1 MFLTILY
8 FYFLSLGVSLSQAKD
23 FVESEK
29 ALDIHWQLLRNCHS
43 QGQTAEDRNKYY
55 FYKMV
60 NAFELNDKGGV
71 VRFADH
77 LLAGEYFSNSETP
90 LRYLD
95 MARIM
100 KAEAETWVDK
110 EQIAKGDLPGDFPG
124 DDLGDISRE
133 MKKARD
139 RLERG
144 YAGSVT
150 QGIQR
155 DIEARLKKMIDKE
168 EAARSAAEQEAAA
181 KAAAE
186 EKEEAARRAAR
197 ADGNFPQMPAEDSG
211 RAGAAGTGLVDRRKV
226 KEIAD
231 VWGKLPEKDRA
242 RALLELT
249 RNMPAKDKQVVE
261 KYFRELQ
268 KRTK

>member
-1 MFLTILY
+1 MFLAILY
-8 FYFLSLGVSLSQAKD
+8 FYFLSMGVNLSQNKD
-23 FVESEK
+23 FEESEK
-29 ALDIHWQLLRNCHS
+29 YLNVYEALLRNAD
-43 QGQTAEDRNKYY
+43 GPENRNKYY

-60 NAFELNDKGGV
+60 NAFELNNKEQV
-71 VRFADH
+71 IRFADN

-95 MARIM
+95 MAKIM
-100 KAEAETWVDK
+100 KAEAETWIDRG
-110 EQIAKGDLPGDFPG
+110 QIAKGDLP

-139 RLERG
+139 RLEKG
-144 YAGSVT
+144 YAGDVT

-168 EAARSAAEQEAAA
+168 EAAREAAEKEAAA

-186 EKEEAARRAAR
+186 EKEAAARRAAR
-197 ADGNFPQMPAEDSG
+197 ADGNFPNTPADDTHNPSAE
-211 RAGAAGTGLVDRRKV
+211 GTGQVDRRKV

-231 VWGKLPEKDRA
+231 VWGKLPEKERA
-242 RALLELT
+242 RALLELM
-249 RNMPAKDKQVVE
+249 RKMPVE
-261 KYFRELQ
+261 DRHLVEAYFRELQ
-268 KRTK
+268 KRTNK